1 MSHFRRTLVA
11 ATLLGS
17 VAAPAFAVTE
27 IPLSHQLD
35 EARIARL
42 QEVVDR
48 FNNSQ
53 KDYHVVPVRRSE
65 QDAPAVLN
73 LAVSEDISLF
83 SANRGGFRPI
93 ADVMKEAKERM
104 DTSSFLAD
112 YRGPLTEGNKLM
124 ALPVAFATPVLYYNK
139 AAFKKAGLNPDQPPK
154 TWWEVQNAAGK
165 LVDAGSSCAYT
176 TSWPAWVLIE
186 NASARNGAPAATASG
201 TFAFNGLAQV
211 KQIALLT
218 TWYKSKYFTYFGRR
232 NEADAKFAAGEC
244 GMLTSGSDIYATL
257 KSDSKVDLG
266 VAPMPYFD
274 DAYGA
279 PQRTL
284 AGGGSLWIG
293 AGKKAAEYKGAAKF
307 VSFITA
313 PDMQIELAKAGGFL
327 PLSDTA
333 WKAARSK
340 LLKDDLVNQEVA
352 HATLAGRADK
362 DAIPARISFH
372 PQVRLIVEEELEAV
386 WKELKTPK
394 EALDTAVARAN
405 AVVRSLPKG
414 KLALLLK

>member
-1 MSHFRRTLVA
+1 MLQFRRTLLSA
-11 ATLLGS
+11 ALLGC

-35 EARIARL
+35 EARIGRL

-53 KDYHVVPVRRSE
+53 KDYKVVPVRR
-65 QDAPAVLN
+65 DDHTAPEVLN

-83 SANRGGFRPI
+83 SANHSSFRPI

-104 DTSSFLAD
+104 DASSFLAD
-112 YRGPLTEGNKLM
+112 YRGPLTDGKKLM
-124 ALPVAFATPVLYYNK
+124 ALPIAFATPVLYYNK

-165 LVDAGSSCAYT
+165 LVDAGASCAYT

-186 NASARNGAPAATASG
+186 NASARNGAPSATASG
-201 TFAFNGLAQV
+201 SFAFNGLAQV
-211 KQIALLT
+211 KQIAMLT

-244 GMLTSGSDIYATL
+244 GMLTSGSDVYASL
-257 KSDSKVDLG
+257 KAADKVDLG

-284 AGGGSLWIG
+284 AGGASLWVG
-293 AGKKAAEYKGAAKF
+293 TGKKTAEYKGAAKF
-307 VSFITA
+307 ISFITA

-327 PLSDTA
+327 PLSDAA

-362 DAIPARISFH
+362 EAIPARISFQ

-394 EALDTAVARAN
+394 EALDAAVARAN

-414 KLALLLK
+414 RLAMLLK

>member
-1 MSHFRRTLVA
+1 
-11 ATLLGS
+11 
-17 VAAPAFAVTE
+17 
-27 IPLSHQLD
+27 
-35 EARIARL
+35 
-42 QEVVDR
+42 
-48 FNNSQ
+48 
-53 KDYHVVPVRRSE
+53 
-65 QDAPAVLN
+65 
-73 LAVSEDISLF
+73 
-83 SANRGGFRPI
+83 
-93 ADVMKEAKERM
+93 
-104 DTSSFLAD
+104 
-112 YRGPLTEGNKLM
+112 M
-124 ALPVAFATPVLYYNK
+124 ASDL
-139 AAFKKAGLNPDQPPK
+139 PPK

-165 LVDAGSSCAYT
+165 LVDAGASCAYT

-186 NASARNGAPAATASG
+186 NASARNGAPSATASG
-201 TFAFNGLAQV
+201 SFAFNGLAQV
-211 KQIALLT
+211 KQIAMLT

-244 GMLTSGSDIYATL
+244 GMLTSGSDVYASL
-257 KSDSKVDLG
+257 KAADKVDLG

-284 AGGGSLWIG
+284 AGGASLWVG
-293 AGKKAAEYKGAAKF
+293 TGKKTAEYKGAAKF
-307 VSFITA
+307 ISFITA

-327 PLSDTA
+327 PLSDAA

-362 DAIPARISFH
+362 EAIPARISFQ
-372 PQVRLIVEEELEAV
+372 PQVRQIVEEELEAV

-414 KLALLLK
+414 RLAMLLK